1 MQGRFKTFLSPHPR
15 RLDEM
20 FSPDALD
27 RLRAAGDLAIHEG
40 EDLSDAAFDRLA
52 ADANVIVGS
61 FDLPEA
67 RLARCPNLRA
77 VVTSEGNFLPNV
89 DYAYCFRNGVR
100 VLSGSPVFAEPVA
113 EIGLAMAIDLG
124 RGITRSDRRMRA
136 GTEGYGFDANRNAL
150 TLFRADVGFIGFGD
164 LARALLPLLRPF
176 GVRAKVYDPW
186 MPEVL
191 VRAQGCEPASL
202 DDVLE
207 TSDFVF
213 VLAGVTVENQH
224 FLGAA
229 QFARMRPG
237 AAFLLLSRAAVVDF
251 PAMLEAADAGRIRV
265 ATDVFPEEP
274 VPMDDPARR
283 AENVLLSPH
292 QAGALKHVLA
302 QMGDAIASDIALL
315 AKGLPPLVCK
325 QAQPETASRLRSMPV
340 SRS

>member
-1 MQGRFKTFLSPHPR
+1 MQRRFKLFLSPHPR
-15 RLDEM
+15 KLDEM
-20 FSPDALD
+20 FTPDALD
-27 RLRAAGDLAIHEG
+27 RLRAVGDVVIHEG
-40 EDLSDAAFDRLA
+40 ETLSDDEFGRLA
-52 ADANVIVGS
+52 ADADAIIGS
-61 FDLPEA
+61 FELPEA

-89 DYAYCFRNGVR
+89 DYAFCFRNGVR

-124 RGITRSDRRMRA
+124 RGITRSDRLMRA

-164 LARALLPLLRPF
+164 LARTLLPLLRPF
-176 GVRAKVYDPW
+176 GVRVRVYDPW
-186 MPEVL
+186 MPETM
-191 VRAQGCEPASL
+191 VRSQNCEPAGL
-202 DDVLE
+202 EDVLE

-224 FLGAA
+224 FLGAP

-237 AAFLLLSRAAVVDF
+237 SAFLLLSRAAVVDF
-251 PAMLEAADAGRIRV
+251 PAMLEAASSGHIRV
-265 ATDVFPEEP
+265 ATDVFPQEP
-274 VPMDDPARR
+274 VPPGDPVRG

-302 QMGDAIASDIALL
+302 EMGDAITADMLL
-315 AKGLPPLVCK
+315 MARGLPPLVCK